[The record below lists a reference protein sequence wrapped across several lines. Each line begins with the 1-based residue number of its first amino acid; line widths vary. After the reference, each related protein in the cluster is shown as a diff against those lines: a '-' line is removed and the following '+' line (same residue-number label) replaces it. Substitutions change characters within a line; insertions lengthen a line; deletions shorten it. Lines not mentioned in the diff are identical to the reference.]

1 VTQIVYSTEHVANLE
16 GREFRNPRHFLT
28 PVEGATKVYIA
39 GSWPKVREAYEAAG
53 VPVAPV
59 GEMRALPKASS
70 TAKPR
75 KKANAKPASAP
86 DPDPTPPADPE
97 PQA

>member
-1 VTQIVYSTEHVANLE
+1 MTQIVYSTEHVANLE
-16 GREFRNPRHFLT
+16 GREFRNPRHFLK

-59 GEMRALPKASS
+59 GQMRALPKASS

-75 KKANAKPASAP
+75 KPRGPWASSRRCKPSSRP
-86 DPDPTPPADPE
+86 RRV
-97 PQA
+97 